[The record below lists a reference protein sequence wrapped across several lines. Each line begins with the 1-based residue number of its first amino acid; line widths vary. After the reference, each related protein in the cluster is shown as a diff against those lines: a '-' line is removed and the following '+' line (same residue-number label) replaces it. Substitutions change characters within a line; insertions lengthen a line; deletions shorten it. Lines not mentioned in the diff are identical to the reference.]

1 MFDKNDRTLLT
12 VRTLMNV
19 FTIIFVIFCAIA
31 GIVLAACGMLAA
43 GLTILFCG
51 PLFFWLVW
59 LVIRLH
65 LTYLCDIKLIRNK
78 LYGIE
83 NSALNAFIKE
93 SAQPAPEEEQN
104 AFTYQQ
110 LEKLN
115 YNGIISNEEFE
126 WRTRMFLQKEAENL
140 HEENEATVS
149 KANDPADDLKA
160 YTSLDSLYHL
170 KKLLDRGKITQAQ
183 YDTAKARIMK
193 NINFTD
199 ASDEEN

>member
-1 MFDKNDRTLLT
+1 
-12 VRTLMNV
+12 MNV

-78 LYGIE
+78 LYGIK

-93 SAQPAPEEEQN
+93 SAPHVPDEELN

-115 YNGIISNEEFE
+115 HDGFISNEEFE
-126 WRTRMFLQKEAENL
+126 RRTRALLKKEEENL
-140 HEENEATVS
+140 RDENGANVP
-149 KANDPADDLKA
+149 KANDADDFK
-160 YTSLDSLYHL
+160 
-170 KKLLDRGKITQAQ
+170 
-183 YDTAKARIMK
+183 
-193 NINFTD
+193 
-199 ASDEEN
+199 E